1 MDAALF
7 PLIKQEPD
15 SDNEADPLAL
25 NIDPCKVK
33 VGSVNRFLFITGY
46 VVTEYCFLS
55 YCVLIWYIQSL
66 GFSAVKVC
74 VCALKEFNT
83 L

>member
-25 NIDPCKVK
+25 NIDLRKVK
-33 VGSVNRFLFITGY
+33 VGRVNNFYLQFMRQENIISFNA
-46 VVTEYCFLS
+46 
-55 YCVLIWYIQSL
+55 VLVWYIQSL
-66 GFSAVKVC
+66 RISAMAMWLRVVR
-74 VCALKEFNT
+74 EFNIS
-83 L
+83 

>member
-15 SDNEADPLAL
+15 SDNEVDPLAL
-25 NIDPCKVK
+25 NIDLRKVK
-33 VGSVNRFLFITGY
+33 VGSVNIFFLTVY
-46 VVTEYCFLS
+46 AVREYNFLS

-66 GFSAVKVC
+66 WISAV
-74 VCALKEFNT
+74 EM
-83 L
+83 